1 MSARRQLSHS
11 NSRHGAL
18 VSLSLSP
25 LDDRVNDC
33 GGDGQGDSEDK
44 HPDKKENVSCD
55 MSFEAEAQ
63 NVPFVRLLL
72 LHYVLTWPTDTFFN
86 LHSSKGGPIWY
97 QRPKKK
103 DLIIG
108 RYLTGSG
115 PDLAAGSKERNK
127 TRPKNVGTAFAQIF
141 GSGDTMQHKT
151 CCCLFS
157 QVVTYF
163 FENLDKNILTF
174 DLQQIHL
181 LFGQIHCVIWKIHNA
196 VQNML
201 LPDLSSCH
209 ILFVSTNTFWN
220 FNLTTNT
227 FAIWKIHFVIWKIH
241 NAAQNMLF
249 PDLSS
254 CHSLCCSVITH
265 FSDELL
271 APEFTAQI
279 SSLIIVARQSSK
291 WGFTWRKYTK
301 FTAQQKTQT
310 N

>member
-1 MSARRQLSHS
+1 
-11 NSRHGAL
+11 
-18 VSLSLSP
+18 
-25 LDDRVNDC
+25 
-33 GGDGQGDSEDK
+33 
-44 HPDKKENVSCD
+44 

-63 NVPFVRLLL
+63 NVTFVRLLL

-181 LFGQIHCVIWKIHNA
+181 LFGQIHCVICKIHNA

-209 ILFVSTNTFWN
+209 ILFVLTNTFWN

-227 FAIWKIHFVIWKIH
+227 FAIWT
-241 NAAQNMLF
+241 NAFCNLENTF
-249 PDLSS
+249 CNL
-254 CHSLCCSVITH
+254 
-265 FSDELL
+265 
-271 APEFTAQI
+271 
-279 SSLIIVARQSSK
+279 
-291 WGFTWRKYTK
+291 
-301 FTAQQKTQT
+301 
-310 N
+310 